1 MVYSYNGI
9 LLSDK
14 KEETP
19 GTYHNV
25 KKNLKIMISSEK
37 KQTQKVH
44 TIWFQVD
51 KVQAS
56 QVVLVVKNPAFANA
70 GDIRVTG
77 SISGSGR
84 TPGGGHSNPLRYS
97 YLENPT
103 DRGATIRRDTKT

>member
-44 TIWFQVD
+44 TIWFQID

-56 QVVLVVKNPAFANA
+56 QVGLVVKNPLANA
-70 GDIRVTG
+70 GDVRVTG
-77 SISGSGR
+77 SNPGSGR

-97 YLENPT
+97 CLENPT
-103 DRGATIRRDTKT
+103 DRGATVRRVTKT